1 MRWKQCYVC
10 LQREGHPIRQIECSL
25 ATRPCLGVCRA
36 TALRKF
42 ADAKANQ
49 CAVGADLAMPAK
61 LCCAPRRR
69 LERLQYHVRRGI
81 VDSEHGHAVPF
92 PRAVGRVMRPW
103 TSCFR
108 AGATGAAAARQA
120 CTVVSIVTDRVLLPI
135 RACTGAT
142 PFTTARFKPVR
153 VGHRNKFSCWLTKAH
168 EWTLRH
174 TFNARWP
181 M

>member
-69 LERLQYHVRRGI
+69 LERLQYHVRGGI
-81 VDSEHGHAVPF
+81 VDSEHWHAVPF
-92 PRAVGRVMRPW
+92 PPAVGRVMRPR
-103 TSCFR
+103 TLLFR
-108 AGATGAAAARQA
+108 AFSTGASAARQA
-120 CTVVSIVTDRVLLPI
+120 CTVVSIVTHRVLLPI
-135 RACTGAT
+135 RTCAGAT
-142 PFTTARFKPVR
+142 PETTVRLKPVR
-153 VGHRNKFSCWLTKAH
+153 VGQRNMISRRLAKAH
-168 EWTLRH
+168 GWTSRH
-174 TFNARWP
+174 TLKARRP